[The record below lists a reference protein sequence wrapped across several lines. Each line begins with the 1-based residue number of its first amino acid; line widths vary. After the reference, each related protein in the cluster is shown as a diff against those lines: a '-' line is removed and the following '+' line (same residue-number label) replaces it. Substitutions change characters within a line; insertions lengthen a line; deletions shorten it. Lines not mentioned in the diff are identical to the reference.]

1 MKKKILT
8 AALVLITLLSI
19 VFAFAGCNS
28 KLNDSEAW
36 YTFADA
42 LEESN
47 KYIQDKNYLVK
58 YRYKEGDVTITQK
71 LNVAYGNS
79 YIDGWDDFIVA
90 DKGVEKA
97 SKIKTDYYNT
107 YYGYS
112 LKSGV
117 KAKKSTKG
125 DYKLGYLADN
135 TFYEGMQTE
144 EFFNLKSGDT
154 LYDKVLTAD
163 EEIYRY
169 TLSYALGTL
178 EGIDSSS
185 AKIISAVKNGAVTTL
200 QIVVE
205 DESLYYGKYNSE
217 HNCLV
222 VQITVGR
229 ITKISCADI
238 SEPIYFINYAGP
250 KLSLASYDSDKITLA

>member
-1 MKKKILT
+1 MKKKILIT
-8 AALVLITLLSI
+8 FLVIITVLSI
-19 VFAFAGCNS
+19 MFAFAGCNVQ
-28 KLNDSEAW
+28 LNESEAW
-36 YTFADA
+36 ETFADA
-42 LEESN
+42 LKESQ
-47 KYIQDKNYLVK
+47 KYLQDENYLVK

-71 LNVAYGNS
+71 LNVAYGNQ

-117 KAKKSTKG
+117 KAKKSTKE

-135 TFYEGMQTE
+135 TFYEGMQVE
-144 EFFNLKSGDT
+144 EFFNLKAGDT
-154 LYDKVLTAD
+154 LYGKVLTAD

-178 EGIDSSS
+178 DGIDSNS
-185 AKIISAVKNGAVTTL
+185 AKIVSAIKNGAVTTL

-205 DESLYYGKYNSE
+205 DESLYYGKYNAQS
-217 HNCLV
+217 NCLI

-229 ITKISCADI
+229 ITKISCADAN
-238 SEPIYFINYAGP
+238 EPIYFINYAGP

>member
-1 MKKKILT
+1 MKKKILIT
-8 AALVLITLLSI
+8 VLVIITVLSI
-19 VFAFAGCNS
+19 TFAFTGCNVQ
-28 KLNDSEAW
+28 LNDSEAW
-36 YTFADA
+36 ETYANA
-42 LEESN
+42 LKESQ
-47 KYIQDKNYLVK
+47 KYLQGEGYYVK

-71 LNVAYGNS
+71 LNVSYGNQ

-117 KAKKSTKG
+117 KAKKATQE
-125 DYKLGYLADN
+125 DYKLGYIADK
-135 TFYEGMQTE
+135 TFYEGMQAD
-144 EFFNLKSGDT
+144 EFFNLKAGDT
-154 LYDKVLTAD
+154 LYGKVLTAD

-178 EGIDSSS
+178 EGIDSGS
-185 AKIISAVKNGAVTTL
+185 AKIISAVKNGSVTTL

-205 DESLYYGKYNSE
+205 DESLYYGKYSSAS
-217 HNCLV
+217 NCLI

-229 ITKISCADI
+229 ITKISSADAN
-238 SEPIYFINYAGP
+238 EPIFFINYVGP
-250 KLSLASYDSDKITLA
+250 KLSLQSYDSDKLTIA